1 MSRRRPTPEEL
12 ELFNRVLADAKRPD
26 EKRPRKRRVIPAL
39 EELVEPPAPKPE
51 PKRGATGIK
60 TGKKRTPQPP
70 PPPPPAPKPRPK
82 PPIEPAA
89 LGEHAHGLA
98 PGVDRRLQVRLKR
111 GQVPIEGRIDL
122 HGMGR
127 DQAQDVLNGFLARSE
142 AMGYRCVLVITGKGR
157 PEWQRAR
164 EPFGEGRDIGVIR
177 RSLPGWLREGSNAG
191 RVLAFSAAQPKD
203 GGSGAWY
210 ILLRRRREVS

>member
-12 ELFNRVLADAKRPD
+12 ELFNRVLADARRPD

-60 TGKKRTPQPP
+60 TGKKKQPQPP
-70 PPPPPAPKPRPK
+70 APPPPAPKPR
-82 PPIEPAA
+82 IEPAA

-111 GQVPIEGRIDL
+111 GQVPIEGRMDL

-142 AMGYRCVLVITGKGR
+142 AMGHRCVLVITGKGR
-157 PEWQRAR
+157 PDWQKPR
-164 EPFGEGRDIGVIR
+164 EPFGEGREIGVIR
-177 RSLPGWLREGSNAG
+177 RLLPGWLRDGANAG
-191 RVLAFSAAQPKD
+191 RVLAFSVAQPKD
-203 GGSGAWY
+203 GGAGAWY
-210 ILLRRRREVS
+210 VLLRRRRDLS